1 LRCGRSGQ
9 QRDFGAAYE
18 HLQPSQQAQ
27 LDAQLK
33 TELRRNTYD
42 AASGS
47 ISLSADRAAAVA
59 QVAKHYADLFGG
71 EPALDALREQYA
83 MPANILR
90 DAADRQD
97 LTAFFFWSAWSA
109 VTDRPGESN
118 LSYTSNWP
126 HEPLVG
132 NTPTTGTGIWSIAS
146 VILMLGAIAAMIF
159 FHSTSHEAGDPSPP
173 KADPLF
179 KLKATPSML
188 ATRKYFYVVIAL
200 ILAQVGMGVITAH
213 YAVEGT
219 SFFGHPARR
228 DPALYRQSNH
238 PHAVCRAVDRHR
250 LAGHRP
256 LHRAGDFRQRTE
268 IPAPGR
274 RCAVLCPTDHR
285 RRVDGHRLA
294 GHLAE
299 SRQRLQFLDRQ
310 PGSRVHQH
318 GPCLA
323 DPVVRWPADLGSAA
337 RSRADCRRC
346 ANPPKAAG

>member
-1 LRCGRSGQ
+1 MCI
-9 QRDFGAAYE
+9 RDR
-18 HLQPSQQAQ
+18 
-27 LDAQLK
+27 LK

-90 DAADRQD
+90 DAANRQD

-159 FHSTSHEAGDPSPP
+159 FHSTSPVSYTHLPLLSSAGGVASDGDATGRTENLPCTSPST
-173 KADPLF
+173 L
-179 KLKATPSML
+179 TM
-188 ATRKYFYVVIAL
+188 
-200 ILAQVGMGVITAH
+200 H
-213 YAVEGT
+213 YA
-219 SFFGHPARR
+219 
-228 DPALYRQSNH
+228 Y
-238 PHAVCRAVDRHR
+238 
-250 LAGHRP
+250 
-256 LHRAGDFRQRTE
+256 
-268 IPAPGR
+268 
-274 RCAVLCPTDHR
+274 
-285 RRVDGHRLA
+285 
-294 GHLAE
+294 
-299 SRQRLQFLDRQ
+299 
-310 PGSRVHQH
+310 
-318 GPCLA
+318 
-323 DPVVRWPADLGSAA
+323 
-337 RSRADCRRC
+337 
-346 ANPPKAAG
+346 